1 MVTQKAMGLDFWL
14 CPLFLNST
22 CHLCI
27 YDRPSCLRVPVDKQ
41 PRFMNKEH
49 RLCVSSDL
57 GPVLSL
63 VCTFQ
68 SSPLNNFLSQILLY
82 LCLDKKDPLSH
93 RGSWGDWLMEK
104 PFSKSH
110 GQRSLAGYSPWGG
123 KRVRLDLATEQGHS
137 KGAMV
142 PPLLAAC
149 TDRVGDERALNSVPS
164 PPSFNKSSSIFIC
177 FI

>member
-22 CHLCI
+22 CNLCI
-27 YDRPSCLRVPVDKQ
+27 YDGPSCLRVPVDQQ
-41 PRFMNKEH
+41 PRFMNEDH
-49 RLCVSSDL
+49 RRCVSLDL

-68 SSPLNNFLSQILLY
+68 SNPLNNFLSQILLY
-82 LCLDKKDPLSH
+82 LFLDKKDPLSH

-104 PFSKSH
+104 PFFKSH

-123 KRVRLDLATEQGHS
+123 KESDLTQQLNKNSTKAPWWHRSWELVLTEWEM
-137 KGAMV
+137 KG
-142 PPLLAAC
+142 L
-149 TDRVGDERALNSVPS
+149 
-164 PPSFNKSSSIFIC
+164 
-177 FI
+177 